1 MASWAIFGARLLL
14 WIPLLSSL
22 PCIANASYLDSLSP
36 LQREVFDYGMS
47 ALDVNFAGGP
57 DSLLFDGISDSI
69 RYSAWY
75 AVGLLARNEGD
86 DVDVASGM
94 LKKVV
99 ANQFTNPSKVWYGTF
114 RDTLETPDPQEGV
127 FNPTIYGSYD
137 PNRALF
143 VGTAMIIIMEEFQD
157 LLEPDLVDLMKESMY
172 IAAVGDGYRN
182 GGINNDNLYPV
193 YSNPWF
199 MRVMAATY
207 VGNMMQDDNMTHWGN
222 VWAEQGI
229 AEFDRYDKLNE
240 FNSATYAGVTLYA
253 LSLWG
258 YMPKNSTIVTRAADM
273 IKKTWEHIGM
283 FYNPTLHTLGGPW
296 DRAYGYDMRSYL
308 GILGIQIAGLIG
320 GIKDKS
326 APLPVPLVGSNH
338 FADAAIMPMLPITSK
353 FHDPY
358 VSSSV
363 LSSLKSLSSSSSSI
377 EGHTYFTQAVSP
389 PYDSLSFP
397 RNYTSYTGP
406 GLSVGGVQVDE
417 AKVGGPSL
425 NPSQFQPAQVLW
437 ATGNIGGGGR
447 EEVGWILH
455 YPSSSVINASA
466 SPTSLTVSYPPSQAF
481 PGPNATVISNSMS
494 FLFSGIK
501 GVSLGNDFL
510 MNGTAELPG
519 LKLTVGGS
527 VVNAVNEGKGNRTFV
542 YGEEDLNNFL
552 FYNLTWFFERSEL
565 EEIPEVRFEFEK
577 L

>member
-1 MASWAIFGARLLL
+1 
-14 WIPLLSSL
+14 
-22 PCIANASYLDSLSP
+22 
-36 LQREVFDYGMS
+36 
-47 ALDVNFAGGP
+47 
-57 DSLLFDGISDSI
+57 
-69 RYSAWY
+69 
-75 AVGLLARNEGD
+75 
-86 DVDVASGM
+86 
-94 LKKVV
+94 
-99 ANQFTNPSKVWYGTF
+99 
-114 RDTLETPDPQEGV
+114 
-127 FNPTIYGSYD
+127 
-137 PNRALF
+137 
-143 VGTAMIIIMEEFQD
+143 
-157 LLEPDLVDLMKESMY
+157 
-172 IAAVGDGYRN
+172 
-182 GGINNDNLYPV
+182 
-193 YSNPWF
+193 
-199 MRVMAATY
+199 MAATY

-240 FNSATYAGVTLYA
+240 FNSGTYAGVTLYA

-273 IKKTWEHIGM
+273 IEKTWEHIGM
-283 FYNPTLHTLGGPW
+283 YYNPTLHTLGGPW
-296 DRAYGYDMRSYL
+296 DRAYGYDMVRQEKTVVFFFSSFRSYL

-338 FADAAIMPMLPITSK
+338 FEDGAIMAMLPIISK

-363 LSSLKSLSSSSSSI
+363 LSSLKSLSSSSSSSSM

-406 GLSVGGVQVDE
+406 GLSVGAIQVDE
-417 AKVGGPSL
+417 ASVGGPAL

-455 YPSSSVINASA
+455 YPSSPVINASA
-466 SPTSLTVSYPPSQAF
+466 SSNSLTVSYPPSQAF
-481 PGPNATVISNSMS
+481 PGPNSTVTSNSMS

-519 LKLTVGGS
+519 LKLTVGGN
-527 VVNAVNEGKGNRTFV
+527 VVDVVNEGKGNRTFV
-542 YGEEDLNNFL
+542 YGEEDLNGFL
-552 FYNLTWFFERSEL
+552 FYNLTWVFDREEL
-565 EEIPEVRFEFEK
+565 EGRGEVPEVRFEFEK
-577 L
+577 V